1 MAELSRDN
9 YVQVSG
15 WMLQD
20 LGLKGNELLIY
31 AIIYGFSQDRKSSYF
46 GDQAYLAAWTNST
59 VRTVHSSLMKLIG
72 KGLLEVKDIPGPG
85 NRKSYRALWDG
96 ATGKNFHL
104 NRKNFPS
111 KVEEISAQ
119 QEKFSA
125 PNINTNN
132 NKNDNPMCADGFDR
146 FWAAY
151 PNKKAK
157 DKARKAWEKLQAD
170 ADLTERI
177 MAALEQQ
184 KKSRQWTKDN
194 GEYIPHPATWLNG
207 RRWEDQVTEQK
218 KGYAT
223 NDIRQEDMDQLL
235 KDLMEDI

>member
-59 VRTVHSSLMKLIG
+59 VRTVIRALNHLTE
-72 KGLLEVKDIPGPG
+72 KGLLDARDIPGPG
-85 NRKSYRALWDG
+85 NRKSYRANVTKCHVGSD
-96 ATGKNFHL
+96 KMSCQHD
-104 NRKNFPS
+104 KMSP
-111 KVEEISAQ
+111 
-119 QEKFSA
+119 
-125 PNINTNN
+125 PNINTNH
-132 NKNDNPMCADGFDR
+132 NKIDNPMYAEGFDR

-177 MAALEQQ
+177 MAALEKQ

>member
-59 VRTVHSSLMKLIG
+59 VRTVRRALEHLTAA
-72 KGLLEVKDIPGPG
+72 GLLTAKDVPGSG
-85 NRKSYRALWDG
+85 NRKSYRAV
-96 ATGKNFHL
+96 F
-104 NRKNFPS
+104 NRTKCPLHVD
-111 KVEEISAQ
+111 KMSAQ
-119 QEKFSA
+119 QDKMSA

-132 NKNDNPMCADGFDR
+132 NKNDNHICAEGFER
-146 FWAAY
+146 FWSAY

-157 DKARKAWEKLQAD
+157 DKARHAWEKLKAD
-170 ADLTERI
+170 AALTEVI
-177 MAALEQQ
+177 MAALEKQ

-207 RRWEDQVTEQK
+207 RRWEDQVTEQRR
-218 KGYAT
+218 GFET
-223 NDIRQEDMDQLL
+223 NDIGQEDMDRLL
-235 KDLMEDI
+235 ANLMEDI